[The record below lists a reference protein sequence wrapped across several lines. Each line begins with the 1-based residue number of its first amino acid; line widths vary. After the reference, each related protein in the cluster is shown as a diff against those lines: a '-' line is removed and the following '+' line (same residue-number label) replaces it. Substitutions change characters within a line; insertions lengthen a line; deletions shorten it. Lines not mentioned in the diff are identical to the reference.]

1 MKHPT
6 KYHFEVIYKDGR
18 LCDEFMTEEEATEKA
33 HTPENLVKSI
43 RFFEVPSYAGQNERL
58 IPKFY

>member
-1 MKHPT
+1 MKAPI

-18 LCDEFMTEEEATEKA
+18 LCHKFITEAEATELA

-43 RFFEVPSYAGQNERL
+43 RFLEVPSYAGQNERL